1 MSTAPHLL
9 DCMKLQPEP
18 SGTLDPE
25 LTETL
30 GRVPPPAWLRRSV
43 PEPCPTA
50 GARARE
56 TQVGVVRERQAL
68 THCYTLQIVP
78 AMVSVVL
85 TAVPTPVLTAPSPH
99 LLPTSLNPS
108 QWSRWRPRLRRS
120 PRRSRHQLRLLKD
133 TTTRCRSSPWSCPS
147 PPAPLQTCQ
156 PCTEPR
162 PSKAPEVSPQ
172 TAIILVS
179 RPASRGIS
187 VIPAYNASSTC

>member
-18 SGTLDPE
+18 SGTLVPE
-25 LTETL
+25 PTETL

-50 GARARE
+50 GAQARE
-56 TQVGVVRERQAL
+56 TQVGVVGERL
-68 THCYTLQIVP
+68 TLTDCYILQIVP
-78 AMVSVVL
+78 AMVSAVL
-85 TAVPTPVLTAPSPH
+85 TAVPTPVLTVPSPH
-99 LLPTSLNPS
+99 LLPTSLNHS

-120 PRRSRHQLRLLKD
+120 PRRSPHPLRQLKD

-147 PPAPLQTCQ
+147 PPVPLPTCL

-162 PSKAPEVSPQ
+162 PSKAPEVSTLNCHNSCQPSGQ
-172 TAIILVS
+172 SGHFCHSCL
-179 RPASRGIS
+179 
-187 VIPAYNASSTC
+187 